1 MKTIDKIFG
10 LIIIILGILFWYFM
24 LYQEGMPFDNT
35 VLFIFT
41 FTGLITLFFIE
52 KLTKLRH
59 YIVFYFSLVAMFFAA
74 ICEGVIER
82 VKNFKIK

>member
-1 MKTIDKIFG
+1 MKTIDKVFAVIFFV
-10 LIIIILGILFWYFM
+10 IGILFWYFM

-41 FTGLITLFFIE
+41 FTGLTILFFIE
-52 KLTKLRH
+52 KIVKLRY

-74 ICEGVIER
+74 VCEGLIER